1 MNEAMKIALKDMESD
16 GFNVELF
23 DNGKSSEENI
33 KTTKATTKRVK
44 KLYPNNGKRG
54 RKSF

>member
-16 GFNVELF
+16 GVNVDLI
-23 DNGKSSEENI
+23 NGKSSEENI